1 LQVLKDST
9 IANPARNKRLLKVM
23 STLEKMM
30 GRGRKNTA
38 PMLQMDY
45 LRAVQAAVN
54 LSDVDEV
61 RAFKTSEL
69 IWH

>member
-1 LQVLKDST
+1 MQVLKDST

-30 GRGRKNTA
+30 GRGRKNTT
-38 PMLQMDY
+38 PMLKMDY